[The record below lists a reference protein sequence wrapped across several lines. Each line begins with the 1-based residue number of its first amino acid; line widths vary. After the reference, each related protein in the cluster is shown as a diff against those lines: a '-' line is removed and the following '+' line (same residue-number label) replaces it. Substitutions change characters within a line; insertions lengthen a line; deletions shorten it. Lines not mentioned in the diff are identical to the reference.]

1 MNPTILINL
10 IGFAT
15 MFVGLIG
22 YSCDFTGIDSDIR
35 TLKSMALFYVLLAV
49 EFTLH
54 HLVVSDPTYHM
65 AVHVL
70 LSLTALVIGYE
81 LIGSVRRNVFIGS
94 RFKELIVYGAI
105 VWLASDRIHTAEFDV
120 YFVLIV
126 TSMIIAVLLGYM
138 FYSVRRMMTFFVIE
152 KELILSMFVII
163 FLIGESTATL
173 TLLPLIVATFVM
185 VFVTYKVV
193 ETAKPFLLR

>member
-15 MFVGLIG
+15 MFMGLIG
-22 YSCDFTGIDSDIR
+22 YSCDFTGMDSDIR
-35 TLKSMALFYVLLAV
+35 TLRFMAIFYILLAI

-54 HLVVSDPTYHM
+54 HLVVGHPVYHM
-65 AVHVL
+65 AIHVL

-81 LIGSVRRNVFIGS
+81 LIGSVRRNVFVGS
-94 RFKELIVYGAI
+94 RFKELVVYGAI
-105 VWLASDRIHTAEFDV
+105 VWLASDRIQITEFFV
-120 YFVLIV
+120 YFVLVV
-126 TSMIIAVLLGYM
+126 TSMLIAILMGYM
-138 FYSVRRMMTFFVIE
+138 FYNVRRMMTFFVIE

-163 FLIGESTATL
+163 FLIGESTATFS
-173 TLLPLIVATFVM
+173 LLPLVVATFVM

-193 ETAKPFLLR
+193 ETAKPFILR

>member
-15 MFVGLIG
+15 MLIGLIG

-35 TLKSMALFYVLLAV
+35 TLKSMAIFYVLLAI

-54 HLVVSDPTYHM
+54 HLVVGNPTYHM
-65 AVHVL
+65 AAHVL
-70 LSLTALVIGYE
+70 LSLTALTIGYE
-81 LIGSVRRNVFIGS
+81 LIGSVRRNTFIGS
-94 RFKELIVYGAI
+94 RFKELIIYGAI
-105 VWLASDRIHTAEFDV
+105 IWLASDRIHIMEFIV
-120 YFVLIV
+120 YLILVLTSIV
-126 TSMIIAVLLGYM
+126 IAILIGYM
-138 FYSVRRMMTFFVIE
+138 FYSVRRMMTFFIIE

-173 TLLPLIVATFVM
+173 TLLPLVVATFVM
-185 VFVTYKVV
+185 IFVTYKIA
-193 ETAKPFLLR
+193 ETAKPFLLK